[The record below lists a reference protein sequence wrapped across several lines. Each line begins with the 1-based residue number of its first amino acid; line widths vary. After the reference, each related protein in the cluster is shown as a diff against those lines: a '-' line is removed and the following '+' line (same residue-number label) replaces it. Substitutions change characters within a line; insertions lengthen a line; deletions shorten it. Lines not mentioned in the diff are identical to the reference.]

1 MKILALDTSN
11 NTSSVAI
18 SEDANILSYIE
29 ELRPSMQAES
39 IINMI
44 ESALNESRLSYNE
57 MDYLGVT
64 KGPGSFT
71 GIRIG
76 LATAKGIALG
86 TKINTIPVSNF
97 EISHFRAIGQ
107 VRNYNKFFIMINA
120 YRNQLYIQDFS
131 KDGASGEPTLIN
143 SNIVTEILEK
153 EKTEV
158 VCAGSG
164 IEVIYQRIKHLPH
177 LTILPRFPKIR
188 AIDICKY
195 ISNKEADLTPQN
207 IEPLYIRQADA
218 KIPK

>member
-18 SEDANILSYIE
+18 SEGANIISYTE
-29 ELRPSMQAES
+29 DLRPSMQAES

-44 ESALNESRLSYNE
+44 DSVLNASRLSYNE
-57 MDYLGVT
+57 IDYLGVT
-64 KGPGSFT
+64 TGPGSFT

-97 EISHFRAIGQ
+97 EISHFRAIEQ
-107 VRNYNKFFIMINA
+107 VRNNHKFFIIINA
-120 YRNQLYIQDFS
+120 YRDQLYIQNFS
-131 KDGASGEPTLIN
+131 KDSPSGEPTIIN
-143 SNIVTEILEK
+143 SNIFTEILEK
-153 EKTEV
+153 EKTGI

-164 IEVIYQRIKHLPH
+164 IEVIYQSIKHLPH

-188 AIDICKY
+188 AIDICRY
-195 ISNKEADLTPQN
+195 ISSKKAVLKPQN
-207 IEPLYIRQADA
+207 LEPLYIRQADA
-218 KIPK
+218 KVPK